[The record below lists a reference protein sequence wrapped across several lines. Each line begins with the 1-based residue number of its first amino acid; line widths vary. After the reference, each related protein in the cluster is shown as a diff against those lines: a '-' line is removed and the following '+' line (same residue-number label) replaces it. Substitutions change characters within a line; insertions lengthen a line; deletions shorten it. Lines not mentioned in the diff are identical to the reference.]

1 MIMSICDNLEM
12 VRESISRAADK
23 AGRNPSDIELMAVS
37 KTKPLE
43 MIREVYDAGQRLFG
57 ENRVA
62 EAAEKF
68 AQLPPDAEVHLIGH
82 LQKNKA
88 RQAVTTFSCLQS
100 LDSEALAERLIRYCH
115 ENESSLRVLLQLK
128 TADEGGKTGLET
140 EDSLVELAGKLR
152 EQDALKVNG
161 LMTIAP
167 FTDDEKTVRDA
178 FARCR
183 RLQERLISLY
193 PDQDYSIL
201 SMGMSSDY
209 EWAVMEGSTLLRVGS
224 AIFGSRF

>member
-1 MIMSICDNLEM
+1 MSIIENLER
-12 VRESISRAADK
+12 VRESVDRAAEK
-23 AGRNPSDIELMAVS
+23 AGRSPSDIALMAVS
-37 KTKPLE
+37 KTKPAR
-43 MIREVYDAGQRLFG
+43 MIREAYEAGQRLFG

-68 AQLPPDAEVHLIGH
+68 AELPSDAEVHLIGH

-88 RQAVTTFSCLQS
+88 KQAVRTFHCLQS
-100 LDSEALAERLIRYCH
+100 LDSEALAGRLIRYCK
-115 ENESSLRVLLQLK
+115 ENDTTLRVLLQLK

-140 EDSLVELAGKLR
+140 EDALVELAGRLR
-152 EQDALKVNG
+152 EQDALVVNG

-167 FTDDEKTVRDA
+167 FTDEEAVVRGA

-183 RLQERLISLY
+183 RLRERLVSLY
-193 PDQDYSIL
+193 PDQDYSTL

-209 EWAVMEGSTLLRVGS
+209 EWAIMEGSTLLRVGS
-224 AIFGSRF
+224 AIFGGRF

>member
-1 MIMSICDNLEM
+1 MGMSINHNLEI
-12 VRESISRAADK
+12 VRESVDRAADR
-23 AGRNPSDIELMAVS
+23 AGRNPSDIALMAVS
-37 KTKPLE
+37 KTKPVE
-43 MIREVYDAGQRLFG
+43 MIREAYEAGQRLFG

-68 AQLPPDAEVHLIGH
+68 AELPSDAEVHLIGH

-88 RQAVTTFSCLQS
+88 KQAVGTFDCLQS
-100 LDSEALAERLIRYCH
+100 LDSEALADRLIRYCK
-115 ENESSLRVLLQLK
+115 ESDATLRVLLQLK

-140 EDSLVELAGKLR
+140 EDALVELAGKLR
-152 EQDALKVNG
+152 EQDGLEVNG

-167 FTDDEKTVRDA
+167 FTDDERTVREA

-183 RLQERLISLY
+183 RLQERLVTLY
-193 PDQDYSIL
+193 PDQDYSTL

>member
-1 MIMSICDNLEM
+1 MFMTIRENLEKI
-12 VRESISRAADK
+12 RETVDRAAEK
-23 AGRNPSDIELMAVS
+23 TGRNPSDIELMAVS
-37 KTKPLE
+37 KTKPVD
-43 MIREVYDAGQRLFG
+43 MIREAYEAGQRLFG

-68 AQLPPDAEVHLIGH
+68 ALLPGDAEVHLIGH

-88 RQAVTTFSCLQS
+88 KQAVSAFRCIQS
-100 LDSEALAERLIRYCH
+100 LDSEALAERLIRFC
-115 ENESSLRVLLQLK
+115 SDSDTSLKVLLQLK
-128 TADEGGKTGLET
+128 TADEGGKTGLDT
-140 EDSLVELAGKLR
+140 EEALIELAGKLR
-152 EQDALKVNG
+152 EQDALKVSG

-167 FTDDEKTVRDA
+167 FTDDEGTVREA

-183 RLQERLISLY
+183 RLQERLVSLY
-193 PDQDYSIL
+193 PDQDYSVL

-209 EWAVMEGSTLLRVGS
+209 EWAVREGSTLLRVGS

>member
-1 MIMSICDNLEM
+1 MSIRDNLDA
-12 VRESISRAADK
+12 VKESIDRAASM
-23 AGRNPSDIELMAVS
+23 AGRNPSDIKLMAVS
-37 KTKPLE
+37 KTKPVELIQE
-43 MIREVYDAGQRLFG
+43 AYDAGQRLFG

-62 EAAEKF
+62 EASEKF
-68 AQLPPDAEVHLIGH
+68 ALMPKDAEVHLIGH

-88 RQAVTTFSCLQS
+88 RQAVSTFDCLQS
-100 LDSEALAERLIRYCH
+100 LDSESLAEKLIRFCR
-115 ENESSLRVLLQLK
+115 ENDSSLRVLLQLK
-128 TADEGGKTGLET
+128 TADEGGKTGLES
-140 EDSLVELAGKLR
+140 EEALVELAGKLR
-152 EQDALKVNG
+152 ESDELKVNG

-183 RLQERLISLY
+183 RLKERLSSLY
-193 PDQDYSIL
+193 PDQDYSVL

-209 EWAVMEGSTLLRVGS
+209 EWAVREGSTLLRVGS